1 MINNK
6 VNNLTKLFFMVSL
19 FVSLISFLPMKVL
32 AFNIDEDSALYMQIS
47 ETNLYVDEN
56 TSEIEKQDVLS
67 DWHTKNLMN

>member
-1 MINNK
+1 M
-6 VNNLTKLFFMVSL
+6 
-19 FVSLISFLPMKVL
+19 
-32 AFNIDEDSALYMQIS
+32 YMQIS